1 MIKIEAVVDLWNTAM
16 VSNSK
21 IKQLLRYVMS
31 VQASKRQ
38 SQVPP
43 PEHVE
48 LPKMFKDALHMIV
61 AFLAIQKL
69 DQDKDN
75 SLEWIRGDYIP
86 PRLLGYFP
94 FAPVSRF
101 VNLTEVAKELLW
113 GQHVK
118 FDSGDGIRKWG
129 VALRKNESK
138 RFETWIEIELA
149 IIRGE
154 TFATLSLMTK

>member
-1 MIKIEAVVDLWNTAM
+1 M

-75 SLEWIRGDYIP
+75 SLE
-86 PRLLGYFP
+86 
-94 FAPVSRF
+94 
-101 VNLTEVAKELLW
+101 
-113 GQHVK
+113 
-118 FDSGDGIRKWG
+118 
-129 VALRKNESK
+129 
-138 RFETWIEIELA
+138 
-149 IIRGE
+149 
-154 TFATLSLMTK
+154 